1 MEDELAVV
9 RAARAGD
16 RLAFGQLYERY
27 ARVVHGVVLA
37 HAPREVADDLVQDVF
52 ERALRQIATL
62 RDERAFPGWLATIA
76 RNRARDHFRRE
87 PANDELPDGL
97 SVREHVSDEAE
108 AATVLAVI
116 RGLPDAYRETLL
128 LRLVEGLTGPE
139 IADRVGITPE
149 SVRVNLH
156 RGLKLLRQQLEGR
169 SRR

>member
-1 MEDELAVV
+1 M
-9 RAARAGD
+9 
-16 RLAFGQLYERY
+16 
-27 ARVVHGVVLA
+27 
-37 HAPREVADDLVQDVF
+37 
-52 ERALRQIATL
+52 
-62 RDERAFPGWLATIA
+62 
-76 RNRARDHFRRE
+76 
-87 PANDELPDGL
+87 
-97 SVREHVSDEAE
+97 
-108 AATVLAVI
+108 LAVI